1 MLARLLKTIAGSK
14 SKTDAKSKASEAR
27 NVVRDNK
34 RMTGE
39 KEQAAIDKIN
49 AELDAKVAEITKS
62 SKTKAEKTF
71 ESEMKALRGMAMT
84 DARRQREKIKIA
96 KKYGRTITINGKTF
110 SPKKDSTSPK
120 KAPPEGVAG
129 ERAKTRAR
137 EEAARTVEKKG
148 SIAKKMTVSKTD
160 IQQAKTANDF
170 DNMQRRIDD
179 LPDGLR
185 KNMMQDMLD
194 KQVKK
199 FEGMQAAELDK
210 AGRKAAQSARDRGE
224 FKGYT
229 PKSPFQKGGMGLK
242 KPTADQKG
250 LQKLPTAV
258 RNKMG
263 YMKRGGMMKSG
274 NSDMRKGG
282 MFYK

>member
-1 MLARLLKTIAGSK
+1 MLARLLKAITGSK

-27 NVVRDNK
+27 NAVRDNK

-49 AELDAKVAEITKS
+49 AALDAKVAEITKA
-62 SKTKAEKTF
+62 SKTK
-71 ESEMKALRGMAMT
+71 
-84 DARRQREKIKIA
+84 
-96 KKYGRTITINGKTF
+96 
-110 SPKKDSTSPK
+110 
-120 KAPPEGVAG
+120 KAPEQGVAG

-137 EEAARTVEKKG
+137 EDAAKTTQKKG

-199 FEGMQAAELDK
+199 FEDMQAAELDK

-229 PKSPFQKGGMGLK
+229 PKSPFQQGGMGLK

-250 LQKLPTAV
+250 LKKLPTEV

-263 YMKRGGMMKSG
+263 FMKRGGMMKAG
-274 NSDMRKGG
+274 NNDMRKGG

>member
-1 MLARLLKTIAGSK
+1 
-14 SKTDAKSKASEAR
+14 
-27 NVVRDNK
+27 
-34 RMTGE
+34 MTGE

-110 SPKKDSTSPK
+110 SPKK
-120 KAPPEGVAG
+120 